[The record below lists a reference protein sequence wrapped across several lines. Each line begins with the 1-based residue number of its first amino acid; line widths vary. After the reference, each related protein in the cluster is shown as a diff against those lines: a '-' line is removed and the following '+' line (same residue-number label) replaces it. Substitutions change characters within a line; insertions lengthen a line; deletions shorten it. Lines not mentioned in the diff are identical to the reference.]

1 MRWELVNPEGVT
13 HESKSEPT
21 KGALWAAGLGLLLMG
36 APALGRLG
44 SSKTLITELVEC
56 LLERKPTIGALG
68 TLAFVSCVFCLTVAL
83 DSRPKQVAAGGCAA
97 VLLVFFSELFNGSSH
112 NLLGIEAFVVLI
124 VLGAIQAAATCGGF
138 VRRMRQ

>member
-1 MRWELVNPEGVT
+1 M
-13 HESKSEPT
+13 
-21 KGALWAAGLGLLLMG
+21 
-36 APALGRLG
+36 GRLG
-44 SSKTLITELVEC
+44 SAKTLIRELVEG

-112 NLLGIEAFVVLI
+112 TLLGIEAFVVLI